1 MTGLLFLCSATAS
14 FSQTPSAKEFF
25 SNTGIPLTYLGID
38 FYQAKLINDPN
49 ANPSDI
55 KGRIYGGM
63 NDLVVDEAK
72 KHFDL
77 EGAFHRTIIND
88 LKAITDRNDKIDPKN
103 ITSSNTADF
112 NRLFDTDIAAE
123 VKTLDLKGKE
133 GYGLVFVMEGMKKE
147 EN

>member
-55 KGRIYGGM
+55 KGRIYGSM
-63 NDLVVDEAK
+63 NDVVVNEAK
-72 KHFDL
+72 NFDMQ
-77 EGAFHRTIIND
+77 GAFHHTVTSD
-88 LKAITDRNDKIDPKN
+88 LKAITDRNDKIDPN
-103 ITSSNTADF
+103 ISPQPIS
-112 NRLFDTDIAAE
+112 RGVSLLSLYI
-123 VKTLDLKGKE
+123 LI
-133 GYGLVFVMEGMKKE
+133 KKYPNE
-147 EN
+147 ILTK